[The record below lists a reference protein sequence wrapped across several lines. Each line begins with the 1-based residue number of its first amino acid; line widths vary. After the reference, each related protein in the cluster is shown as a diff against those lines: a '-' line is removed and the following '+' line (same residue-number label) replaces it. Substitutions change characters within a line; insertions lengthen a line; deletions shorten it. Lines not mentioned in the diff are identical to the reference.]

1 MGNLSSVDSSS
12 FNRRPGNWWASDGKA
27 ARRSLWHLKQR
38 DKTIK
43 NKCHF
48 LPPGGHFTDG
58 YWAMIWNRFE
68 RRGADK
74 IVKQMFR
81 CGVCKSMI
89 RVYFS

>member
-1 MGNLSSVDSSS
+1 MSL
-12 FNRRPGNWWASDGKA
+12 FAS
-27 ARRSLWHLKQR
+27 
-38 DKTIK
+38 
-43 NKCHF
+43 
-48 LPPGGHFTDG
+48 GGHFTDG